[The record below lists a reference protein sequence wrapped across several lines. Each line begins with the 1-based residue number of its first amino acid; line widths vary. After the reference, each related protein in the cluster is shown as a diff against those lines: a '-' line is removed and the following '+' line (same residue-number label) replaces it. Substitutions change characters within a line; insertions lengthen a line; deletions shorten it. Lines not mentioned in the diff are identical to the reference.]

1 MDKLT
6 QLSRSNNLCEQESE
20 YSDRYLD
27 TLESEEDWSIAPI
40 RVGQEHDRLIDDV
53 FQGALINSFAVHA
66 KTARLFDWTEFVLL
80 FSVLTLLG
88 STVGCQ
94 SVTSSQFTSHSQKT
108 EYQFR
113 AQNTPT
119 SQKKKGILTP
129 VVDFF
134 RKDEDDVIANSP
146 SSAQPVD
153 PGISPNSL
161 SHPNPIAPPDFTP
174 SQIFANRSKPY
185 PLGIPN
191 QPLQYRIPSQSGYV
205 VPTVQSNS
213 PIPPSSSLL
222 SHQQS
227 QVALATEQTSRNS
240 ASQPF
245 QASQLQSPQPNQLV
259 VQPTTHKSDLNNK
272 SATFSTNLHPDLVAL
287 INDLKEAENVH
298 WGVAGPI
305 LEELKTVDSKIPG
318 YSFLV
323 QRTRFELLG
332 EKAAHHVVG
341 TVAED
346 VPGKAV
352 DRVDRSLVS
361 TDNQPSA
368 ENKRQALSV
377 ERANTLNKSEQQE
390 LTGPTKQSRQVG
402 QSGQNRQAGESEQ
415 AGQRVADSR
424 SIERRNKDGLE
435 SASLDSEQVRE
446 PAPVPTLTPLTPKKE
461 QTRLAKLREVVR
473 NEKDLP
479 ISTVSESPV
488 SQKTDRLA
496 ELPKDTM
503 FVPQGH
509 FAPLLDDLEST
520 GTSKSEMDSGSQKK
534 EGQDN
539 QQRIGESE
547 NPTRQVAYQSNAFVQ
562 TPNELQS
569 AEDWERSLRQTIDSL
584 KTRINLSTNR
594 DSVIQDELRLRLL
607 TLTLGDQRESQQP
620 ISGLDEHFQGF
631 YSNELFGLATL
642 LDERTTPDVSTRCI
656 MAQPHFQEAQ
666 EQLQHFCPLRMRNLQ
681 FIKNDWRGFGGYS
694 PMKGEFQPDDYPLIY
709 LELENVAVGGNAAI
723 GYNTKMSF
731 SYEILDG
738 NGATVSKSDNMLCEE
753 VSRSRRKDIS
763 WTIPIELPNSLS
775 PGHYF
780 VLIRAVD
787 QNHLRLQMDT
797 QRLGFMITPIRTPT
811 SSQ

>member
-6 QLSRSNNLCEQESE
+6 QLSRSNNLCEQETES
-20 YSDRYLD
+20 SDHYLD
-27 TLESEEDWSIAPI
+27 LLESEEDWAIAPI

-53 FQGALINSFAVHA
+53 FQGTLTNSFAVYA

-80 FSVLTLLG
+80 LCSLTLLG
-88 STVGCQ
+88 LATGCQ
-94 SVTSSQFTSHSQKT
+94 STPSSPFTFHSQKT

-113 AQNTPT
+113 AQNAAS
-119 SQKKKGILTP
+119 SQKRKGILTP

-134 RKDEDDVIANSP
+134 RKDENEWIANPP
-146 SSAQPVD
+146 SFSQPADFGNPPTPPNHPV
-153 PGISPNSL
+153 SPNHPSL
-161 SHPNPIAPPDFTP
+161 PAPPDFTP
-174 SQIFANRSKPY
+174 SQIFGNRAEPY
-185 PLGIPN
+185 PL
-191 QPLQYRIPSQSGYV
+191 
-205 VPTVQSNS
+205 
-213 PIPPSSSLL
+213 
-222 SHQQS
+222 
-227 QVALATEQTSRNS
+227 

-245 QASQLQSPQPNQLV
+245 QSPQPNQWV
-259 VQPTTHKSDLNNK
+259 VQPTVSKADNERQAATL
-272 SATFSTNLHPDLVAL
+272 SANLHPD
-287 INDLKEAENVH
+287 
-298 WGVAGPI
+298 W
-305 LEELKTVDSKIPG
+305 
-318 YSFLV
+318 
-323 QRTRFELLG
+323 
-332 EKAAHHVVG
+332 
-341 TVAED
+341 
-346 VPGKAV
+346 
-352 DRVDRSLVS
+352 VDRSFVS
-361 TDNQPSA
+361 TGKQLSL
-368 ENKRQALSV
+368 ENKRHALSV
-377 ERANTLNKSEQQE
+377 EQANTLNQSEQ
-390 LTGPTKQSRQVG
+390 
-402 QSGQNRQAGESEQ
+402 
-415 AGQRVADSR
+415 
-424 SIERRNKDGLE
+424 I
-435 SASLDSEQVRE
+435 RE
-446 PAPVPTLTPLTPKKE
+446 PAPVPTLTPLTPKKDN
-461 QTRLAKLREVVR
+461 TRLAKLREVVR

-479 ISTVSESPV
+479 LSTVSALPV
-488 SQKTDRLA
+488 SHKTERLA

-520 GTSKSEMDSGSQKK
+520 GTSKSQTDSGSQKK

-539 QQRIGESE
+539 QQRIGGLE

-562 TPNELQS
+562 PPNEMQS

-594 DSVIQDELRLRLL
+594 DSVLQDELRLRLL
-607 TLTLGDQRESQQP
+607 TLALGEQRESQQP

-681 FIKNDWRGFGGYS
+681 FIKNDWRGFGGYT

-709 LELENVAVGGNAAI
+709 LELENVAVGGNEAI

-763 WTIPIELPNSLS
+763 WTIPIELPNTLS

-797 QRLGFMITPIRTPT
+797 QRIGFMITPIRTPT